1 MANII
6 TIENT
11 RFIFDTHFS
20 GDPNVD
26 RFRSTQRYANL
37 VIPDINLAR
46 QMIDMS
52 CNVKLTRPKEGE
64 EDGFE
69 PRYFVR
75 VVVNYES
82 EWPPKVYL
90 VSGDAEPVMMNGDTI
105 GMLDKMWIKNVN
117 VQLNLHPWAEGI
129 SLYVK
134 TMYVEQSLED
144 DPFAA
149 RYMNRE
155 TYGN

>member
-20 GDPNVD
+20 GDPNLD
-26 RFRSTQRYANL
+26 KFRSTQRYANL

-46 QMIDMS
+46 QMIDMG

-64 EDGFE
+64 EEGFE

-90 VSGDAEPVMMNGDTI
+90 VSGDADPVMMNGDTI

-117 VQLNLHPWAEGI
+117 VQLNLHPWTDGI

-155 TYGN
+155 IYGN

>member
-20 GDPNVD
+20 GDPNLD
-26 RFRSTQRYANL
+26 KFRSTQRYANL

-46 QMIDMS
+46 QMIDMG

-64 EDGFE
+64 EEGFE

-75 VVVNYES
+75 VVINYES

-117 VQLNLHPWAEGI
+117 VQLNLHPWTDGI

>member
-20 GDPNVD
+20 GDPNLD
-26 RFRSTQRYANL
+26 KFRNTQRYANL

-46 QMIDMS
+46 QMIDMG

-64 EDGFE
+64 EEGFE

-90 VSGDAEPVMMNGDTI
+90 VSGDADPVMMNGDTI

-117 VQLNLHPWAEGI
+117 VQLNLHPWTDGI

>member
-1 MANII
+1 MASII

-20 GDPNVD
+20 GDPNLD
-26 RFRSTQRYANL
+26 KFRSTQRYATL
-37 VIPDINLAR
+37 VIPDIQLAR
-46 QMIDMS
+46 QMMDMGI
-52 CNVKLTRPKEGE
+52 NVKLTRPKEGE
-64 EDGFE
+64 EEGFE

-75 VVVNYES
+75 IVVNYES

-90 VSGDAEPVMMNGDTI
+90 VSGDSEPVMMNADTI

-117 VQLNLHPWAEGI
+117 VQLNPHPWSDGV

-134 TMYVEQSLED
+134 TMYVEQALED

-149 RYMNRE
+149 RYMNRQI
-155 TYGN
+155 YGN

>member
-20 GDPNVD
+20 GDPNLD

-46 QMIDMS
+46 QMIDMG

-64 EDGFE
+64 EEGFE

-117 VQLNLHPWAEGI
+117 VQLNLHPWTDGI

-149 RYMNRE
+149 KYMNRE
-155 TYGN
+155 AYGN

>member
-20 GDPNVD
+20 GDPNLD
-26 RFRSTQRYANL
+26 KFRSTQRYANL

-46 QMIDMS
+46 QMIDMG

-64 EDGFE
+64 EEGFE

-90 VSGDAEPVMMNGDTI
+90 VSGDADPVMMNGDTI

-117 VQLNLHPWAEGI
+117 VQLNIHPWTDGI

>member
-20 GDPNVD
+20 GDPNLD
-26 RFRSTQRYANL
+26 KFRSMQRYANL

-46 QMIDMS
+46 QMIDMG

-64 EDGFE
+64 EEGFE

-117 VQLNLHPWAEGI
+117 VQLNLHPWTDGI

>member
-20 GDPNVD
+20 GDPNLD
-26 RFRSTQRYANL
+26 KFRSTQRYANL

-46 QMIDMS
+46 QMIDIG

-64 EDGFE
+64 EEGFE

-90 VSGDAEPVMMNGDTI
+90 VSGDADPVMMNGDTI

-117 VQLNLHPWAEGI
+117 VQLNLHPWTDGI

>member
-20 GDPNVD
+20 GDPNLD
-26 RFRSTQRYANL
+26 KFRSTQRYANL
-37 VIPDINLAR
+37 IIPDINLAR
-46 QMIDMS
+46 QMIDMG

-64 EDGFE
+64 EEGFE

-117 VQLNLHPWAEGI
+117 VQLNLHPWTDGI

>member
-20 GDPNVD
+20 GDPNLD
-26 RFRSTQRYANL
+26 KFRSTQRYANL

-46 QMIDMS
+46 QMIDMG

-64 EDGFE
+64 EEGFE

-117 VQLNLHPWAEGI
+117 VQLNLHPWTDGI

>member
-20 GDPNVD
+20 GDPNLD
-26 RFRSTQRYANL
+26 KFRSTQRYANL

-46 QMIDMS
+46 QMIDMG

-64 EDGFE
+64 EEGFE
-69 PRYFVR
+69 PRYFAR

-117 VQLNLHPWAEGI
+117 VQLNLHPWTDGI